1 MPIVRDM
8 PVVWIRCICA
18 SNGSSFPQQDTLT
31 AVTIMA
37 KRLGLGPPL
46 RLVVFLGLA
55 ACLTGFSWL
64 LLAQDATPP
73 GYRAYRLKHA
83 KPSEVTPR
91 LEQMLSEMG
100 AEPEILV
107 DQESSRILLRGTEN
121 DQKLAVELLETLDRP
136 AASNGMAQDPKTP
149 SVAKGYRV
157 GVGSL
162 HSAMAELRA
171 KFPPSAGVRVAADE
185 RTGQLVVVAPEET
198 HREIVALFGRANQ
211 SSSGSLAV
219 RTTAGSGTPRQLK
232 NITWRELEDG
242 LGGIWGQ
249 RLSRSTNRDGELA
262 LISIIAGT
270 DVQPV
275 LQIDRRQNSV
285 SYVGPAGLSQKW
297 DRVLQTLDRPQGTDT
312 EQMQLVALDRADP
325 VKVHRA
331 VSLMQLASRDN
342 GARRDETLA
351 VVFQPGAEP
360 APADA
365 PAKTPTPAKNPPA
378 AEPAGDAAADATTT
392 DIVQDLED
400 GGLLGPVD
408 IQLLDGLDVI
418 ILRGHKRDV
427 ERVRQIIEDIK
438 RVSKETQPVIEVY
451 KLNFVGC
458 QVMSELV
465 SEMYEEILSPR
476 QGPVSIRP
484 LLKPNALLL
493 IGAPDSL
500 EVVKKLIAK
509 LDQPV
514 DPDTQFEVF
523 QLKNISAVDA
533 EETIRAFFVDGLG
546 EAQQAGQTTGS
557 LRPGLG
563 TRVNVV
569 ANYVSNSLIVQAS
582 PRDMAEV
589 RRLIIQ
595 IDSHKTA
602 SANEVKIFR
611 LKNALASDVA
621 PVLQDALNWQL
632 IGNRQPYGQSR
643 TGTFGGTTFGG
654 QQTQEQARLRSA
666 LLTFMTIDSDGG
678 KVLVESGGPLSDVRI
693 SADMNTN
700 ALVVTGP
707 AKGMKLIEALVNELD
722 TLPNAR
728 AQIKVFT
735 IVNGD
740 AMALSGMLQ
749 QLLGEE
755 AQTTQ
760 QGSTAFGQGS
770 INPFLQP
777 GLQTAAA
784 SKDSTLVP
792 IRFAVDQRTNSIVVT
807 GSEGDLGV
815 VEAVLLRLDEDSY
828 REHKTAVYWLANAPA
843 VDVAEA
849 LNVWLDERAS
859 LFADQ
864 LNISPESP
872 DIQWNRQVIVVPEIN
887 SNSIIISAAPE
898 LFDEVKHVVDSL
910 DRSLPLIKIDVL
922 IAEVALTDFFE
933 FGAEF
938 GIQDSLLFDRTYF
951 GTAGGDPGAGLNFN
965 NVPLGDQGIPGT
977 LGAQALSA
985 FGVGR
990 VSPNE
995 GYGGLVLSASKDS
1008 LSVLIR
1014 ALQED
1019 GRIQI
1024 LSRPQVTT
1032 LDSQPATVFVGENT
1046 ARPGGT
1052 SQNASTTTTAV
1063 NYEDVGLQILV
1074 TPRVTPDGTVVMEI
1088 DTTKS
1093 RIDDARSVTIDGNEI
1108 PNIVTVN
1115 AATTVCAASG
1125 QTVVFAGL
1133 IQTNKQEEVR
1143 GIPYV
1148 SRLPVVGPLLSYTE
1162 DREQRT
1168 ELLIIMTPRVI
1179 RDNNED
1185 DMGMI
1190 RYAESERMSWC
1201 LADVVDLYGDVGMS
1215 SRPGWW
1221 CDGEWHCRHATP
1233 VIFPHEDPAGI
1244 HADPVP
1250 QPMEVE
1256 DPDLPLPVLPSSRR
1270 THQPSADSADHAA
1283 MGMAPMYS
1291 VPPEQHPHGA
1301 QRLMYPG
1308 MAAAYERPT
1317 NMGPEYRG
1325 YPGGPRD
1332 QAGPAHGGPQGGI
1345 QYEQAPNEYDARR
1358 RMPMTR

>member
-1 MPIVRDM
+1 MDAMQLRQQCQHPLG
-8 PVVWIRCICA
+8 
-18 SNGSSFPQQDTLT
+18 NFPQQHTST
-31 AVTIMA
+31 AETIMA
-37 KRLGLGPPL
+37 KRFGSRTPL
-46 RLVVFLGLA
+46 RFVVFLGLA

-100 AEPEILV
+100 TEPEILV
-107 DQESSRILLRGTEN
+107 DQEANRILVRGTEN
-121 DQKLAVELLETLDRP
+121 AQKLAVELLQTLDRP
-136 AASNGMAQDPKTP
+136 AASNETTQDPKVP

-157 GVGSL
+157 GAGSL

-171 KFPPSAGVRVAADE
+171 KFPPSTGVRVAADE
-185 RTGQLVVVAPEET
+185 RTGQLVVVAAEET

-211 SSSGSLAV
+211 SPSGSAAV
-219 RTTAGSGTPRQLK
+219 PTAPGSGTARQLR

-242 LGGIWGQ
+242 LGRIWGQ
-249 RLSRSTNRDGELA
+249 RLSRSTNRNGELA
-262 LISIIAGT
+262 LISITAGT

-275 LQIDRRQNSV
+275 LRIDRRQNTV
-285 SYVGPAGLSQKW
+285 NYVGPAGLSQTW
-297 DRVLQTLDRPQGTDT
+297 DRVLETLDRQRGTEN

-325 VKVHRA
+325 VKIHRA

-342 GARRDETLA
+342 GARRDETVA

-365 PAKTPTPAKNPPA
+365 PAESPTPAEKPPA
-378 AEPAGDAAADATTT
+378 AKPAGDAAADVSAA
-392 DIVQDLED
+392 DIIEDLED

-408 IQLLDGLDVI
+408 IQLLDGMDVI

-438 RVSKETQPVIEVY
+438 RVSQETQPVIEVY

-458 QVMSELV
+458 QVMVDLV

-476 QGPVSIRP
+476 QGPVSIRA
-484 LLKPNALLL
+484 LRKPNALLL

-533 EETIRAFFVDGLG
+533 EETIRTFFSDGLG
-546 EAQQAGQTTGS
+546 EARQTNQTTGT

-569 ANYVSNSLIVQAS
+569 ANYRSNSLIVQAS

-595 IDSHKTA
+595 IDNDKTA

-632 IGNRQPYGQSR
+632 IGNRQPYGQTR

-666 LLTFMTIDSDGG
+666 LLTFMTVDSEGG
-678 KVLVESGGPLSDVRI
+678 KVLVESGGPLSDVRV

-700 ALVVTGP
+700 SLVVTGP
-707 AKGMKLIEALVNELD
+707 AKGMKLIEALINELD
-722 TLPNAR
+722 TLPSAR

-740 AMALSGMLQ
+740 ASSLSGMLQ

-760 QGSTAFGQGS
+760 QGGALFGQGS

-777 GLQTAAA
+777 GLQTSA
-784 SKDSTLVP
+784 SKGDSTLVP

-807 GSEGDLGV
+807 GSKGDLGV
-815 VEAVLLRLDEDSY
+815 VEAVLLRLDEESF
-828 REHKTAVYWLANAPA
+828 REHKTAVYWLANVGAA
-843 VDVAEA
+843 DISES
-849 LNVWLDERAS
+849 LNLWLDEREQ
-859 LFADQ
+859 LFDDQ

-872 DIQWNRQVIVVPEIN
+872 DIQWNRQVIVVPEEI
-887 SNSIIISAAPE
+887 SNSIIISAVPE
-898 LFDEVKHVVDSL
+898 LFDEVKHVVESL
-910 DRSLPLIKIDVL
+910 DRSLPVIKIDVL
-922 IAEVALTDFFE
+922 IAEVALTDTYE

-938 GIQDSLLFDRTYF
+938 GIQDSLLFDRTYA
-951 GTAGGDPGAGLNFN
+951 AGGGPGLNFN
-965 NVPLGDQGIPGT
+965 NVPLGDAGIPGQ

-985 FGVGR
+985 FGLGR
-990 VSPNE
+990 VSSDE

-1008 LSVLIR
+1008 VSVLIR

-1019 GRIQI
+1019 GRAQI
-1024 LSRPQVTT
+1024 LARPHITT
-1032 LDSQPATVFVGENT
+1032 LDSQAASVFVGETT
-1046 ARPGGT
+1046 ARPGDI
-1052 SQNASTTTTAV
+1052 SQNNTSTTQGTVETA
-1063 NYEDVGLQILV
+1063 VGLQLDV
-1074 TPRVTPDGTVVMEI
+1074 TPRVTPDGSVVMQV
-1088 DTTKS
+1088 DVARS
-1093 RIDDARSVTIDGNEI
+1093 RIDDTRVVNINGNDIANIAEISASTTISAN
-1108 PNIVTVN
+1108 
-1115 AATTVCAASG
+1115 SG

-1133 IQTNKQEEVR
+1133 IQSNKALEVR
-1143 GIPYV
+1143 GFPYV
-1148 SRLPVVGPLLSYTE
+1148 SRLPVVGPLLSYTQDSE
-1162 DREQRT
+1162 VRT
-1168 ELLIIMTPRVI
+1168 ELLIILTPTVI
-1179 RDNNED
+1179 HNNDED
-1185 DMGMI
+1185 QNAMI

-1201 LADVVDLYGDVGMS
+1201 LADVVDIYGDVGLS
-1215 SRPGWW
+1215 ARPGWW
-1221 CDGEWHCRHATP
+1221 CDGEWQCRHRAAP
-1233 VIFPHEDPAGI
+1233 VIFPHVDPAG
-1244 HADPVP
+1244 ANVEPVP
-1250 QPMEVE
+1250 QPIEADE
-1256 DPDLPLPVLPSSRR
+1256 LDPALPVLPSSRR
-1270 THQPSADSADHAA
+1270 THQGDNDTTNNQATMGAAPIPSV
-1283 MGMAPMYS
+1283 APSYHHPS
-1291 VPPEQHPHGA
+1291 NPRAPVYRDVP
-1301 QRLMYPG
+1301 
-1308 MAAAYERPT
+1308 AAYERRSDAA
-1317 NMGPEYRG
+1317 MGQARFPESREMPGRPYAVSGGRTHYQG
-1325 YPGGPRD
+1325 NPEPYPS
-1332 QAGPAHGGPQGGI
+1332 
-1345 QYEQAPNEYDARR
+1345 PNT
-1358 RMPMTR
+1358 MPMAR